1 MIWKLFMIEFFLV
14 GSIAAL
20 QIRAAAAERRK
31 KELLQRW
38 LNDMMRDAY
47 KHRVRVG
54 KHITLVTQS
63 HNE

>member
-1 MIWKLFMIEFFLV
+1 MIWKLFMIEFFLM

-38 LNDMMRDAY
+38 LNDMMRDAHE
-47 KHRVRVG
+47 HRVRVG
-54 KHITLVTQS
+54 EHISLVTQS